1 MNSPHRSTKPLYDVT
16 CIRPHEMQTKDA
28 LISIPQTDGLETHTR
43 EWNEK
48 KSRNS
53 IIAHFRGP
61 VLPTDILEL
70 LFICCLFVCLFVLF
84 GVFWGSGGI
93 VLSLIA
99 PLAYTLSHLVHHPTQ
114 YPTLSIT
121 LPAVAHPVEGSSL
134 ERDSLCQ
141 PYLNVALFCVF
152 LRNGKLQRFIISVV
166 DLRYER
172 HSISRTIDT
181 DRSGAARQFHQEE
194 LRNEM
199 TH

>member
-16 CIRPHEMQTKDA
+16 CIRPHEMQTEDA
-28 LISIPQTDGLETHTR
+28 LISIPQTDGLGTHTR

-53 IIAHFRGP
+53 IIAHFRGLL
-61 VLPTDILEL
+61 LPTDILEL

-99 PLAYTLSHLVHHPTQ
+99 PLAYTLSHLVHHPTPSSTPPTQ
-114 YPTLSIT
+114 YPT

-134 ERDSLCQ
+134 ERD
-141 PYLNVALFCVF
+141 
-152 LRNGKLQRFIISVV
+152 
-166 DLRYER
+166 
-172 HSISRTIDT
+172 
-181 DRSGAARQFHQEE
+181 
-194 LRNEM
+194 
-199 TH
+199 